1 MHMSNA
7 ELFNAL
13 LAVASIILTIYFGMR
28 QK

>member
-1 MHMSNA
+1 MHMTNI

-13 LAVASIILTIYFGMR
+13 LAVASIILTMYFGMR

>member
-1 MHMSNA
+1 MPMSNV

-13 LAVASIILTIYFGMR
+13 LAVASIILTMYFGMR

>member
-1 MHMSNA
+1 MYMTNI

-13 LAVASIILTIYFGMR
+13 LAVASIILTMYFGMR